1 MGLDRN
7 CVLNE
12 IINSS
17 NRVDEYLLSDN
28 SSDRLKSRNCIS
40 MNKGNVSVVLR
51 TKTSQSERF
60 AKRRSALELWRR
72 NIPKDSSD
80 KLENKKRPSSQF
92 YDTEEFAINAVDDSI
107 LGKLSNVVSSS
118 QPALCDIDQV
128 SSIPQTS
135 GLTTKHLPL
144 HTSTPQLSSGTG
156 LLQRFRK
163 SFAVRFKKKSEA
175 TAKSEGPRTF
185 KSSIKHFPEKPS
197 NHVISIEVLTENEI
211 KKSENSYR
219 STITVNKSQTLVTNI
234 QDSKRNNLQNLHK
247 ELQRTCSIDKR
258 RYKMKSKFQ
267 ASLFCDS
274 IDNIVDPSIK
284 LSVDKGHLVSIVPTK
299 TYNCSFFFF

>member
-1 MGLDRN
+1 MGLDKN

-17 NRVDEYLLSDN
+17 NRVDEYLP
-28 SSDRLKSRNCIS
+28 SDRLKSRNCIS
-40 MNKGNVSVVLR
+40 MNKGNVPVVLR

-60 AKRRSALELWRR
+60 AKRKSALELWRR

-80 KLENKKRPSSQF
+80 KFENKKRPSSQF
-92 YDTEEFAINAVDDSI
+92 YDTEEFAINSEDNSI

-128 SSIPQTS
+128 SSMPQTS

-144 HTSTPQLSSGTG
+144 HTSTPQLSSGNG

-185 KSSIKHFPEKPS
+185 KSSIKQFPEKPS
-197 NHVISIEVLTENEI
+197 NHVIPIEVSTEN
-211 KKSENSYR
+211 KSENSYTSI
-219 STITVNKSQTLVTNI
+219 STANKSQTLVTNI
-234 QDSKRNNLQNLHK
+234 QGSKRNNLHNLHK

-258 RYKMKSKFQ
+258 RYKMKSQFQ

-284 LSVDKGHLVSIVPTK
+284 LSVDKGHLVSTDPTK
-299 TYNCSFFFF
+299 TYNCSFF